1 MVSVV
6 GVRSAVGVWVQVR
19 VPVMRPPRLQTT
31 WVGGW
36 NLGRWLSLSSAGPI
50 RFDQRPLM
58 DARRSSFSNKFAG
71 VNLFEKSIKGLLP
84 LLNEQATFLGTSD
97 FTGKR

>member
-1 MVSVV
+1 
-6 GVRSAVGVWVQVR
+6 
-19 VPVMRPPRLQTT
+19 
-31 WVGGW
+31 
-36 NLGRWLSLSSAGPI
+36 
-50 RFDQRPLM
+50 M